1 MPAFGTANDLLL
13 AHIIEATT
21 GVTPANPVMDRLRVA
36 GETLGPRIMYDEA
49 AEINPLYAL
58 ADLVGVGSEAGGA
71 FPYDFA
77 KSAAMDDI
85 MQAVLRGT
93 WTAGVL
99 KGGTVKRSYTLEKSV
114 LAGTGGRKYMK
125 FPGSRYMGFSLTGSV
140 GSRMTGSVDVMSLS
154 GIPSGASVVGTGSV
168 TEPADN
174 RILSMVDIS
183 ALSMTGDVTP
193 LIARGFTLSV
203 NNNGRYQ
210 QGHGQL
216 ASFDIAYGMREV
228 TFSIDAYFES
238 WEQMDK
244 LLNRSNSNL
253 QMTLGDGT
261 NSYVIRLPRL
271 RYRTL
276 DANATGNNADLIQ
289 TIEGRGLYDPTVGVV
304 TDIMITRTPA

>member
-1 MPAFGTANDLLL
+1 MPAFGSSNDLLL
-13 AHIIEATT
+13 AHILEATN
-21 GVTPANPVMDRLRVA
+21 GVTPANPVMARLRVA

-71 FPYDFA
+71 FPFDFA
-77 KSAAMDDI
+77 KSVAMDDI

-99 KGGTVKRSYTLEKSV
+99 KGGTIQRSYTLEKSV
-114 LAGTGGRKYMK
+114 LAGGGRKYMK

-140 GSRMTGSVDVMSLS
+140 GSRLTGSVDVMSLS
-154 GIPSGASVVGTGSV
+154 GIGSTTSVVGTGSI

-183 ALSMTGDVTP
+183 ALSMAGDTTP

-228 TFSIDAYFES
+228 TFSMEAYFES

-244 LLNRSNSNL
+244 LLNRGNSNL
-253 QMTLGDGT
+253 TMTLTDGSNT
-261 NSYVIRLPRL
+261 YAIRLPRL

-276 DANATGNNADLIQ
+276 DVNATGNNADLIQ
-289 TIEGRGLYDPTVGVV
+289 TIEGRGLYDPSVGVV
-304 TDIMITRTPA
+304 TDIMITRTPT